1 MMHAPT
7 CRQVLPRSWFDD
19 ALGGPY
25 MPQESMHQLDISER
39 LGRDFN
45 GVFGGE
51 FSCMAIGRS
60 QLARHMQIGMRSWL

>member
-25 MPQESMHQLDISER
+25 MPQESMHQLDISEH

-45 GVFGGE
+45 AVVEGNFPALQSEG
-51 FSCMAIGRS
+51 
-60 QLARHMQIGMRSWL
+60 RSWLGTCR